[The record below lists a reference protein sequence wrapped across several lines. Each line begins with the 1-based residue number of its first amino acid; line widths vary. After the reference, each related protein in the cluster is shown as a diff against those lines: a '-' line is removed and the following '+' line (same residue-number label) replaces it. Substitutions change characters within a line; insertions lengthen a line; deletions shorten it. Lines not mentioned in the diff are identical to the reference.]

1 MCKGDIMKTI
11 FTFILILHVATA
23 WADNLYT
30 VHNPT
35 AGQLA
40 RGEARIHQK
49 MYKNNGI
56 FLGADV
62 GLFEIF
68 QFGVAYGAENVVGD
82 KQPEYLN
89 RVEFKGRFRIINET
103 FALPAFSLG
112 VDTQGHGHYY
122 KSDKRYDIMSKG
134 AYLVASKNFN
144 LLGLLGFDLGV
155 NYTFEKVYGNDTH
168 LDAFIGMYK
177 TIGETV
183 TVFADWSGGFNDD
196 TRENN
201 TIGKGRT
208 YLNTGIQVQMTDNL
222 SLKLLMYDM
231 FRNRYENE
239 LFDRALI
246 LDYRWQF

>member
-1 MCKGDIMKTI
+1 MKTF
-11 FTFILILHVATA
+11 FTFILLLLATTN

-35 AGQLA
+35 AGQLD
-40 RGEARIHQK
+40 RGEARIYQK

-56 FLGADV
+56 ILGADV

-68 QFGVAYGAENVVGD
+68 QFGVAYGAENVVGE
-82 KQPEYLN
+82 KKPEYLN
-89 RVEFKGRFRIINET
+89 RVEFKSRFRLISET

-112 VDTQGHGHYY
+112 IDTQGHGHYY
-122 KSDKRYDIMSKG
+122 KNDKRYDIMSKG

-144 LLGLLGFDLGV
+144 FLGLMGFDMGI
-155 NYTFEKVYGNDTH
+155 NYTFEKVFSNDTH
-168 LDAFIGMYK
+168 LDAFLGMYK
-177 TIGETV
+177 TIGDAV

-208 YLNTGIQVQMTDNL
+208 YLNTGIQVQMTENL
-222 SLKLLMYDM
+222 SLKFLMYDM

-246 LDYRWQF
+246 LDYHWYF